1 MVFYSYIIQLGQD
14 EIPWISPFF
23 MGTLSLLSAI
33 ASLGLPYTRNTVL
46 LNTIEETEDHYNQRK
61 TILAQA
67 ASKIRCRTKKVKDE
81 TAFVV
86 KFIST
91 LFP

>member
-61 TILAQA
+61 TILSQA
-67 ASKIRCRTKKVKDE
+67 ANKIRCRTTKVKDV
-81 TAFVV
+81 TVV
-86 KFIST
+86 T
-91 LFP
+91 